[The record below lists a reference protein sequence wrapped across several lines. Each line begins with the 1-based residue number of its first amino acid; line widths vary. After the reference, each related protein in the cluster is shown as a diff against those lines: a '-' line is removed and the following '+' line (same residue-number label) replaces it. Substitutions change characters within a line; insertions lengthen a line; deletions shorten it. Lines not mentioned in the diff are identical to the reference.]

1 MLFGSS
7 LLSQGC
13 GGALVA
19 DRYVITAAHCTNG
32 RVASDLKIAVGDTT
46 FALTGEASSFIINVK
61 TIKQHPDYSSS
72 NTQNDIS
79 ILELEQPVDLTAY
92 PNIKPICLPAQDT
105 TYADQEAT
113 VSGWGTLSSGG
124 DLVAHLQ
131 EVDVT
136 VFADGNCGMMDSYMT
151 PDMMCAGVKEGG
163 KDSCQGDSGGPL
175 FTSDLANNN
184 AQTLIGVV
192 SWGFGCAA
200 AGQLGVYAEVSH
212 FRSWIDSQLTNSNTC
227 SPPSSSGTTGTSSS
241 GSTTTPSTVVS
252 PTTSSN
258 TSATTTAGSSV
269 TGSGSCGNCV
279 FPFTFAGRLHTTC
292 TKIDGDAKAWCST
305 LVDESGV
312 HVSGGGNWEYCEDP
326 SCPGVNPPAMCAHP
340 NNAAGSCGRSQTF
353 LSLTSPQLVESLM
366 HLRQTRRLWEETRQ
380 RWGSTHG
387 RWAKTF
393 LKG

>member
-7 LLSQGC
+7 LLNQGC

-19 DRYVITAAHCTNG
+19 DRYVITAAHCTSG
-32 RVASDLKIAVGDTT
+32 RAASDLKIAVGDTT
-46 FALTGEASSFIINVK
+46 FALAGEASSFIINVK
-61 TIKQHPDYSSS
+61 TIKQHPDYSAS

-105 TYADQEAT
+105 TYADREAT

-124 DLVAHLQ
+124 NLVAHLQ

-227 SPPSSSGTTGTSSS
+227 SPPSSSATTTTSSS

-258 TSATTTAGSSV
+258 TSLTTSSP
-269 TGSGSCGNCV
+269 SCGNCV

-292 TKIDGDAKAWCST
+292 TQIDGDGKPWCST

-312 HVSGGGNWEYCEDP
+312 HVGGGGHWEYCEDP
-326 SCPGVNPPAMCAHP
+326 ACPGVNPPAMCAHP
-340 NNAAGSCGRSQTF
+340 SNAAGSCGRSRARDT
-353 LSLTSPQLVESLM
+353 LTSPQLVESPML
-366 HLRQTRRLWEETRQ
+366 LRQTRRLWEAMR
-380 RWGSTHG
+380 RRLGSSHG
-387 RWAKTF
+387 R
-393 LKG
+393 